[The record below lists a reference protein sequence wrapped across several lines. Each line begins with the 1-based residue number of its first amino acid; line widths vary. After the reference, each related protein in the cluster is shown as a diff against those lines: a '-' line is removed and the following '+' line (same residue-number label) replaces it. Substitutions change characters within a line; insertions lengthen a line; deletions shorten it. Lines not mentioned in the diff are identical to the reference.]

1 MHASRNDSLGFAERT
16 RENLEFILEASSR
29 GQHVHAVTQLVNS
42 MLGLVCFPW
51 ETVVLDRAKQV
62 PFDTLPKDGWPQFN
76 LTLGKC
82 DTLHDLLWHLRNA
95 VAHGHMTYSSDS
107 LNPNEVEIRF
117 EDQKTKNSPVNW
129 VASLRADDLKEFC
142 HRFAKFVDDTIG

>member
-1 MHASRNDSLGFAERT
+1 MYASRNDSLGFAART
-16 RENLEFILEASSR
+16 RENLEFVLDASSR

-51 ETVVLDRAKQV
+51 EALVLDQAKQL
-62 PFDTLPKDGWPQFN
+62 PFETLPQDGWPKFVV
-76 LTLGKC
+76 TLGKC
-82 DTLHDLLWHLRNA
+82 NTLHDLLRHLRNA

-117 EDQKTKNSPVNW
+117 EDRPNKHSPVNW

-142 HRFAKFVDDTIG
+142 HRFSKFVDDTIG

>member
-16 RENLEFILEASSR
+16 RENLEFILDASGR
-29 GQHVHAVTQLVNS
+29 GKHVHAVTQLVNS

-51 ETVVLDRAKQV
+51 QALVLDRAKQV
-62 PFDTLPKDGWPQFN
+62 SFDTLLQDGWPQFN
-76 LTLGKC
+76 VTLGKC
-82 DTLHDLLWHLRNA
+82 DTLHDFLRHLRNA

-117 EDQKTKNSPVNW
+117 EDRRNENSPVNW
-129 VASLRADDLKEFC
+129 WALIRAEDLKVFC
-142 HRFAKFVDDTIG
+142 RRFANFVDDTIG